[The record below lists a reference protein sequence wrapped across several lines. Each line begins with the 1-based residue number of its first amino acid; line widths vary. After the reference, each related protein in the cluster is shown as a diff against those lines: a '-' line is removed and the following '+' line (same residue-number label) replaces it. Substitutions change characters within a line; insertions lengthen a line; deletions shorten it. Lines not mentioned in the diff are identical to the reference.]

1 MKEAAPPSNE
11 QHRLNILNSLNILD
25 SDRNERFDRI
35 TRLAARVFNVSISL
49 VSLIDK
55 ERQWFKSEIGLEA
68 KETSRAVSF
77 CAHAINSDDIM
88 IVEDAQNDE
97 RFNDNPLVVNAPFI
111 RFYAGCPLKYRDGTN
126 LGTLCLIDPM
136 PRKFTQDDVQ
146 LLHDLAAL
154 VENEIAALE
163 LATTDDLTQIA
174 NRRAFFSVAQNI
186 MAAYQEKEN
195 TFFSIAFFDLNDFK
209 FINDN
214 LGHEVGDEV
223 LITFAKLLKK
233 SFRACDVV
241 ARVGGDEFAVLY
253 AHEKKSQI
261 EAAVSRFNKLIDNF
275 NDARTDY
282 QIKYSVGVVEFSSD
296 ENINLD
302 SMLSEADKLMY
313 QNKQRTKSI

>member
-174 NRRAFFSVAQNI
+174 NRRAFFSVARNI

-313 QNKQRTKSI
+313 QNKQHSKCN